1 MTRRDVI
8 SQAARGVYVRWSIQ
22 ENSRGKLIEK
32 DRFSRR
38 IQYNFEFVRQELWWE
53 QLKLVFALL

>member
-8 SQAARGVYVRWSIQ
+8 SQTARGVYVRWSIHKNFW
-22 ENSRGKLIEK
+22 EKLIKK
-32 DRFSRR
+32 DRSSRR

-53 QLKLVFALL
+53 RLKLVFALL